1 MTVFSLFALS
11 RLDNLSTMSDR
22 IRAMRRELY
31 QALKANGTPGTWEHI
46 VNQIGMF
53 SFTGLTRKSP
63 SLITPLSYFV
73 FTFVLSL
80 LYYSHSSGV
89 YDQQVSH
96 LLAEEW
102 SYKHVRTECW

>member
-1 MTVFSLFALS
+1 
-11 RLDNLSTMSDR
+11 MSDR
-22 IRAMRRELY
+22 IRAMRKELY

-46 VNQIGMF
+46 INQIGMF

-63 SLITPLSYFV
+63 SLMLYTMSPSFTLLSCTIYM
-73 FTFVLSL
+73 
-80 LYYSHSSGV
+80 YSHSSGV

-96 LLAEEW
+96 LHAEEW